1 MGWVFLWGYVILI
14 GVATFLMKYAMKDLS
29 PYQIN
34 FLMAIGMLV
43 TGVPA
48 LLIADKTLKIPTKGL
63 ALGGG
68 LGLMMAVGSILYL
81 LALNKLPAGLVAVI
95 AISYV
100 VIVIVLSA
108 VVLHERF
115 DALKVLGVLLTVIGV
130 AILTLRS
137 S

>member
-1 MGWVFLWGYVILI
+1 MGWAFLIAYVILI
-14 GVATFLMKYAMKDLS
+14 GVATFLMKFAMKDLS

-34 FLMAIGMLV
+34 FLMAIGMFV

-48 LLIADKTLKIPTKGL
+48 LLWADKTLKIPTKGL

-95 AISYV
+95 AITYV
-100 VIVIVLSA
+100 IIVVALSA
-108 VVLHERF
+108 VVLHERL
-115 DALKVLGVLLTVIGV
+115 DAIKIIGIGLTLIGV

-137 S
+137 

>member
-1 MGWVFLWGYVILI
+1 MGWLFLWGYVVLI

-43 TGVPA
+43 TGIPA
-48 LLIADKTLKIPTKGL
+48 LLLADKSLAIPAKGL
-63 ALGGG
+63 PLGAL

-100 VIVIVLSA
+100 VIVIILSA
-108 VVLHERF
+108 LILREGFDWAKVVGI
-115 DALKVLGVLLTVIGV
+115 ALTLAGVSILTV
-130 AILTLRS
+130 RS
-137 S
+137 

>member
-1 MGWVFLWGYVILI
+1 MGWIFLWGYVVLV

-48 LLIADKTLKIPTKGL
+48 LLLADKTLKIPAKGL
-63 ALGGG
+63 LLGSG
-68 LGLMMAVGSILYL
+68 LGLMMAIGSILYL
-81 LALNKLPAGLVAVI
+81 LALDKLPAGLVAVI

-100 VIVIVLSA
+100 AIVIILSA
-108 VVLHERF
+108 VVLHEHF
-115 DALKVLGVLLTVIGV
+115 SLLKLLGIGLTIAGV
-130 AILTLRS
+130 AILTFKS
-137 S
+137 

>member
-1 MGWVFLWGYVILI
+1 
-14 GVATFLMKYAMKDLS
+14 MKFAMKDLS

-48 LLIADKTLKIPTKGL
+48 LLYFDKSLKIPLKGL

-68 LGLMMAVGSILYL
+68 LGLMMAVGSVLYL
-81 LALNKLPAGLVAVI
+81 LALNKLPAGLVSVI

-100 VIVIVLSA
+100 IIVIVLSM
-108 VVLHERF
+108 VFLHERM
-115 DALKVLGVLLTVIGV
+115 DAIKLIGMILTIVGVGL
-130 AILTLRS
+130 LTLRS
-137 S
+137 